1 MTARRLRPSRHLLV
15 AMRGRPALLI
25 AGNLPAAIVGLEAG
39 QKDFAMY
46 NFHVGQKVVCINDT
60 FKHVSIDQGIRK
72 GQIYTIRW
80 VGPYKHYI
88 DGEFIG
94 VKLAEIHRGPDDGPE
109 GYGADDMPY
118 RATRFRPL
126 LKDRLSALKNLLAP
140 TPKGEKPSLPEAPEE
155 PRRKTPVRKKET
167 V

>member
-1 MTARRLRPSRHLLV
+1 
-15 AMRGRPALLI
+15 MRGRPALSDSKEL
-25 AGNLPAAIVGLEAG
+25 AGRNRVDRSW

-140 TPKGEKPSLPEAPEE
+140 TPKGEKPYLPEAPEE
-155 PRRKTPVRKKET
+155 PKRNTPVRKKET